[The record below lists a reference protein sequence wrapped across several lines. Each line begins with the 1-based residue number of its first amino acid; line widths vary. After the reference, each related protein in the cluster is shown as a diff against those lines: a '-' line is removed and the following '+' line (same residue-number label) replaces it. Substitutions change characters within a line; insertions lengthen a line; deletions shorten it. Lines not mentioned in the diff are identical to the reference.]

1 MGGRANIPATS
12 VSLCISTWP
21 AAGSGPH
28 LSPSPHPGGALFTY
42 LGPHTFLQQFSK
54 FLWSPIRLANL
65 SCVLCFP
72 VPFARV
78 PSVQRLDCPAV
89 PAVQPSASRYRG
101 FTSPPQV
108 PCPVNLGSMRASGGT
123 WRPYPRR
130 CGDQA
135 DPPMM
140 VATLVQIST
149 QSQCIFM
156 ALPRHYPMCCNAP
169 NMMIHSGVR
178 PPLRTG
184 PS

>member
-1 MGGRANIPATS
+1 MLTISAIR

-21 AAGSGPH
+21 AARSGPH
-28 LSPSPHPGGALFTY
+28 LSATAFQVLWPHI
-42 LGPHTFLQQFSK
+42 H
-54 FLWSPIRLANL
+54 LANL

-72 VPFARV
+72 VPSARV
-78 PSVQRLDCPAV
+78 PGVECVYCTAIPTF
-89 PAVQPSASRYRG
+89 QPSASRYRC
-101 FTSPPQV
+101 FTSPPQA

-140 VATLVQIST
+140 VATLAQNYT

-156 ALPRHYPMCCNAP
+156 VLPLHYPMCCNAP
-169 NMMIHSGVR
+169 NMMIHCGVR
-178 PPLRTG
+178 PPLRTA